1 MIYLVNDIVHHK
13 RSTFI
18 SKHLNLKLSVPTT
31 SFVNIQKPERKEWS
45 KSFNNE
51 TRLHDVKV
59 LKKINPAN
67 FEAVIF
73 INKGHMIFN
82 KIQPAKK
89 IINYIS
95 DLVNKYY
102 S

>member
-1 MIYLVNDIVHHK
+1 MYKINDVCHHI

-31 SFVNIQKPERKEWS
+31 AFVNIQKPEGKEWS
-45 KSFNNE
+45 KSFNNK

-59 LKKINPAN
+59 LKDYNPTN
-67 FEAVIF
+67 FKAFIF
-73 INKGHMIFN
+73 INKSHFIFN

-89 IINYIS
+89 IIKYI
-95 DLVNKYY
+95 DNLININQ
-102 S
+102 

>member
-1 MIYLVNDIVHHK
+1 MQN
-13 RSTFI
+13 
-18 SKHLNLKLSVPTT
+18 
-31 SFVNIQKPERKEWS
+31 PERKEWS

-51 TRLHDVKV
+51 TRTLDIKV
-59 LKKINPAN
+59 LRESTLSPNRLSFMKVVLQNNNSTN
-67 FEAVIF
+67 FEAIIF